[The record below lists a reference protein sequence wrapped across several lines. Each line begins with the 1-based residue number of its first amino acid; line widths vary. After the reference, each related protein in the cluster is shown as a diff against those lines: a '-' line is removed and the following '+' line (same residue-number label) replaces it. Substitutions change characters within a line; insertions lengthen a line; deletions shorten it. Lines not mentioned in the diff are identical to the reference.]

1 MSYKKIT
8 VEEFSEIVDI
18 KKIKEEWFLI
28 ASEKENKVNTLT
40 ASWGAVGNLW
50 NKPVIFIFVRPQR
63 YTTEF
68 LQASNEFTVT
78 FFDGYKKELGYLGT
92 VSGRDEDKIS
102 KVRFN
107 IEYVDGKPVF
117 KEGNLIATCKVLYKE
132 PLKKDSFLDK
142 ELSEKMYS
150 KDDFSIIY
158 IGEIITAYKK
168 EDKNG

>member
-102 KVRFN
+102 KVGFN

-117 KEGNLIATCKVLYKE
+117 KEV
-132 PLKKDSFLDK
+132 
-142 ELSEKMYS
+142 
-150 KDDFSIIY
+150 
-158 IGEIITAYKK
+158 
-168 EDKNG
+168 